1 MTGVATLLGRVPD
14 RIWDDN
20 MALEPTGTLPFTAA
34 NPTSPRT
41 NELPLDRD
49 VVQFGP

>member
-1 MTGVATLLGRVPD
+1 
-14 RIWDDN
+14 

-34 NPTSPRT
+34 TPTSPHT